1 LFGDASEVQIA
12 EPQVPPCDEWST
24 MEKLAKEK
32 EVVGIYIS
40 GHPLDDYK
48 FEMKYFCSTKLES
61 LKNLEQ
67 HLGKNLSFG
76 GIVTNVQ
83 HRTAK
88 NGKGWATF
96 VLEGYDE
103 SYEFRIFDEEY
114 LKYRHFLLQN
124 QFVYFKINV
133 KEGWVNRETGKKSDP
148 RIQFLDAKM
157 LADVLPTFAKKLILM
172 FPINEVK
179 EHVITELNQIFSEN
193 KGDNSVTFEVME
205 LDRIKKA
212 LEEIPV
218 VAPLDIE
225 EDIVNESGEVA
236 EMEIEVPV
244 EKEEIIVKTKLSM
257 PSRKL
262 KVKIS
267 SELLQELERLQVNFK
282 LN

>member
-1 LFGDASEVQIA
+1 
-12 EPQVPPCDEWST
+12 
-24 MEKLAKEK
+24 
-32 EVVGIYIS
+32 
-40 GHPLDDYK
+40 
-48 FEMKYFCSTKLES
+48 MKYFCTAKLES

-157 LADVLPTFAKKLILM
+157 
-172 FPINEVK
+172 
-179 EHVITELNQIFSEN
+179 QEN
-193 KGDNSVTFEVME
+193 C
-205 LDRIKKA
+205 
-212 LEEIPV
+212 
-218 VAPLDIE
+218 
-225 EDIVNESGEVA
+225 
-236 EMEIEVPV
+236 
-244 EKEEIIVKTKLSM
+244 
-257 PSRKL
+257 
-262 KVKIS
+262 
-267 SELLQELERLQVNFK
+267 
-282 LN
+282 

>member
-1 LFGDASEVQIA
+1 
-12 EPQVPPCDEWST
+12 
-24 MEKLAKEK
+24 M
-32 EVVGIYIS
+32 VGIYIS

-48 FEMKYFCSTKLES
+48 FEMKYFCNAKLES
-61 LKNLEQ
+61 LKNLAQ

-96 VLEGYDE
+96 ALEGYDE
-103 SYEFRIFDEEY
+103 SFEFRIFDEEY

-148 RIQFLDAKM
+148 RIQFIDAKM
-157 LADVLPTFAKKLILM
+157 LADVLPVFAKKLIIHLD
-172 FPINEVK
+172 IK
-179 EHVITELNQIFSEN
+179 ELNTPLVTELNQLFMSH
-193 KGDNSVTFEVME
+193 KGDHSVTFEVME
-205 LDRIKKA
+205 LERIKKA
-212 LEEIPV
+212 IEMSPISMDDEMDPADVEEEDDAIDVVIPVEREEIV
-218 VAPLDIE
+218 
-225 EDIVNESGEVA
+225 
-236 EMEIEVPV
+236 
-244 EKEEIIVKTKLSM
+244 VKTKLSM

-267 SELLQELERLQVNFK
+267 SEFLQELDKMNISFK